1 MQWRRT
7 PPSTPRGL
15 ATPSVAASKP
25 RTPAVWP
32 LHQRLA
38 GVTAAVSLLLVA
50 ESWWHSGSSIFEE
63 LENTQ
68 ELDFYPDELLLDA
81 HSELNEEL
89 SEQERVHLALLH
101 EGCVQHKDSVIT
113 WEFGRGGGAGV
124 GRIDQDDP
132 QLIEKLG
139 AHCPDVEVF
148 LPAGIRGDGYC
159 EDAMGYVK
167 LTDTPS
173 WPANKPKYL
182 MPNVEMYEL
191 QAHHYWDVD
200 VVLCKTAICA
210 RRVRMWYQQ
219 EGNPRHARVL
229 YTRHTS
235 SDAALY
241 ARHQRGASASNVK
254 PKNFSDVRFV
264 HTAGKSMFK
273 GTTAVLDCWLTRS
286 DFPPVDVFVDQNI
299 YDDFMKE
306 TYEEPIRAQAASRK
320 ITLHTGRVPADVFGK
335 LMLEAA
341 FLLCTSVLEG
351 YGHYINQAR
360 ANAALIVTTDSP
372 PMNELLSPKSAV
384 LVPHPSSTV
393 KQQLLGGSFEGEHGL
408 RGVQGMATYMKGA
421 DICDAVE
428 RVLEMTATERQAM
441 GERAR
446 RQYVLDTH
454 FFAARMQQLRAIA
467 RAGDS
472 RWYLDP

>member
-1 MQWRRT
+1 MEFKDART
-7 PPSTPRGL
+7 G
-15 ATPSVAASKP
+15 KP
-25 RTPAVWP
+25 RSYHDLCPKTALIFMNHFWD
-32 LHQRLA
+32 
-38 GVTAAVSLLLVA
+38 GVA
-50 ESWWHSGSSIFEE
+50 
-63 LENTQ
+63 
-68 ELDFYPDELLLDA
+68 
-81 HSELNEEL
+81 
-89 SEQERVHLALLH
+89 
-101 EGCVQHKDSVIT
+101 DS
-113 WEFGRGGGAGV
+113 
-124 GRIDQDDP
+124 
-132 QLIEKLG
+132 
-139 AHCPDVEVF
+139 
-148 LPAGIRGDGYC
+148 
-159 EDAMGYVK
+159 
-167 LTDTPS
+167 PS
-173 WPANKPKYL
+173 WPATKPKYL

-219 EGNPRHARVL
+219 EGNPRHTRVL

-241 ARHQRGASASNVK
+241 ARHQHGDSANDVK

-273 GTTAVLDCWLTRS
+273 GTMAVLDCWLTRP
-286 DFPPVDVFVDQNI
+286 DFPPLDVFVDQNI
-299 YDDFMKE
+299 YDGFMKE

-320 ITLHTGRVPADVFGK
+320 ITLHTGRVSADVFGK

-360 ANAALIVTTDSP
+360 ANAALIVTTASP
-372 PMNELLSPKSAV
+372 PMNELLSPRSAV
-384 LVPHPSSTV
+384 LVSHPISTV
-393 KQQLLGGSFEGEHGL
+393 KQQLLGGNFEGEHGL
-408 RGVQGMATYMKGA
+408 RGVQGMATYVKGA
-421 DICDAVE
+421 GICDAVE

-454 FFAARMQQLRAIA
+454 FFAARMQQLRAMA